1 MTSIGPI
8 QTDIPRARDPDM
20 VVCLVHG
27 TIPSLFG
34 ISLFSRIP
42 WIGESSWFRKNL
54 FPLDD
59 GAIHYS
65 PFYWSGKNSHK
76 GRVDAGIHLAAHL
89 SELGNRYPASQ
100 HICVAHGHGGNV
112 AVYALRRLQQ
122 SAARLPDRL
131 ITLGTP
137 FLSAAKRD
145 LRAVEEQLL
154 SISGCG
160 AALWMFVYL
169 LLSSRFVTVPRYSVQ
184 VAATM
189 ISFAWAVFFLTLF
202 YLRPDRLRSIAE
214 KQYAALSTELDLELR
229 TLCICARRDEGRIS
243 LKFLE
248 TANRAYSG
256 EWQRRLCQM
265 VVEVLAVI
273 NIFQVHLFFRHLVG
287 SPLLVRKKV
296 DRGSA
301 YIVASMIA
309 AMSFVALASGLGLV
323 ALLIMTIAAALL
335 RSGPW
340 GFFENLLLH
349 WVLKIKTRETPVT
362 ANARATKEGTLLT
375 KEDWIYSSYSFQ
387 HSNMYGDP
395 RVCESIRQ
403 WLCRS
408 ERFSLLRS
416 LCLAEHDRIF
426 ESLDHSRIEAG
437 AVNSTSA

>member
-1 MTSIGPI
+1 
-8 QTDIPRARDPDM
+8 
-20 VVCLVHG
+20 
-27 TIPSLFG
+27 
-34 ISLFSRIP
+34 
-42 WIGESSWFRKNL
+42 
-54 FPLDD
+54 
-59 GAIHYS
+59 
-65 PFYWSGKNSHK
+65 
-76 GRVDAGIHLAAHL
+76 
-89 SELGNRYPASQ
+89 
-100 HICVAHGHGGNV
+100 
-112 AVYALRRLQQ
+112 
-122 SAARLPDRL
+122 
-131 ITLGTP
+131 
-137 FLSAAKRD
+137 
-145 LRAVEEQLL
+145 
-154 SISGCG
+154 
-160 AALWMFVYL
+160 
-169 LLSSRFVTVPRYSVQ
+169 
-184 VAATM
+184 
-189 ISFAWAVFFLTLF
+189 LTLF

-229 TLCICARRDEGRIS
+229 TLCICARRDEARIS

-387 HSNMYGDP
+387 NSNMFGDP

-408 ERFSLLRS
+408 ERFSVLRN
-416 LCLAEHDRIF
+416 LCLAEHDRIL
-426 ESLDHSRIEAG
+426 ESLDHPRIEAG